1 MHGRP
6 QVLVDDYSIQSN
18 RDRAIVNRMPA
29 EPRSNPLALA
39 VLACLAERPM
49 HPYEAATTLRDRRKH
64 ESVRLN
70 YGSLYSV
77 VASLERR
84 GFVKPVETVREGR
97 RPERTVYALT
107 DAGRGELHD
116 WLAQLIAAPAREYTG
131 FEAALSFLPV
141 LAPEAVAELLR
152 ARARQLEED
161 LAQRRGS
168 RGLLGRKDVPRV
180 FWVEEEYRTALRR
193 AELKYVRGLASDL
206 EDGSLDGLQWWAE
219 LHRGAPAAAARA
231 RGRPASPE

>member
-1 MHGRP
+1 
-6 QVLVDDYSIQSN
+6 
-18 RDRAIVNRMPA
+18 MPA
-29 EPRSNPLALA
+29 DPRANPLALA

-49 HPYEAATTLRDRRKH
+49 HPYEAAGTLRERRKH

-84 GFVKPVETVREGR
+84 GLITPVETVRDGR

-107 DAGRGELHD
+107 DAGRRELDD
-116 WLAQLIAAPAREYTG
+116 WLAQLISTPAREYTG

-141 LAPEAVAELLR
+141 LAPETVAELLR
-152 ARARQLEED
+152 ARAAQLEAD

-168 RGLLGRKDVPRV
+168 RGLLGRADVPRV
-180 FWVEEEYRTALRR
+180 FWIEEEYRAALRR
-193 AELKYVRGLASDL
+193 AELEYVRRLISDL
-206 EDGSLDGLQWWAE
+206 QDGSLDGLEWWSG
-219 LHRGAPAAAARA
+219 LHQEAADR
-231 RGRPASPE
+231 